1 MKFHFAALIALNNGS
16 FNSRRTSSSVLC
28 YFYKG
33 SLAGY
38 KIMPAAQE
46 REQHIKSA
54 AAATATAAK
63 GVCIFIS
70 KQHT

>member
-1 MKFHFAALIALNNGS
+1 
-16 FNSRRTSSSVLC
+16 
-28 YFYKG
+28 
-33 SLAGY
+33 
-38 KIMPAAQE
+38 MPAAQE

-54 AAATATAAK
+54 TAVAAATATAAAAATAK

>member
-1 MKFHFAALIALNNGS
+1 MDLLIPDGRPLRYCAIFTKALWL
-16 FNSRRTSSSVLC
+16 
-28 YFYKG
+28 
-33 SLAGY
+33 Y

-46 REQHIKSA
+46 REQHIKSATA